1 MKQKI
6 LQINLVHAV
15 KSSSRMI
22 GADELSETVALLE
35 VAANK
40 GETEVIETSHGKMFR
55 KYKEVMDV
63 IK

>member
-1 MKQKI
+1 
-6 LQINLVHAV
+6 
-15 KSSSRMI
+15 MI

-35 VAANK
+35 AAANK
-40 GETEVIETSHGKMFR
+40 VETEVIEASHGKMFR